1 MDLAIKLI
9 VLLPLL
15 AAAIAG
21 LFCRVIGDRPAQI
34 VTCAALL
41 IAAALSIF
49 VFVRIGFGP
58 ENAKLVVVKLFT
70 WMDSGTLTVDWSLRV
85 DTLTAVMLIVV
96 TGVSSMVHV
105 YSVGYMA
112 EDPSIPRFMAYLSLF
127 TFFMLMLVT
136 ADNFVQLFFGWEG
149 VGLMSY
155 LLVGFWYDRPSANA
169 AAIKAFLVNRVG
181 DFGFSLGIFAV
192 FVIFGSLDFD
202 TVFSKAPAAVGT
214 TINFLG
220 WQVPSLTLACIL
232 LFVGAMGKSAQIPLH
247 TWLPDAME
255 GPTPVSALIHAA
267 TMVTAGVFMVAR

>member
-41 IAAALSIF
+41 IAAALSVF

-58 ENAKLVVVKLFT
+58 EQAKLVVVRLFT
-70 WMDSGTLTVDWSLRV
+70 WIDSGNLEIAWALRV

-112 EDPSIPRFMAYLSLF
+112 EDPSIPINPEHKMTVGQVKAEIEAMVRKL
-127 TFFMLMLVT
+127 TTKKNIEFFIST
-136 ADNFVQLFFGWEG
+136 
-149 VGLMSY
+149 
-155 LLVGFWYDRPSANA
+155 
-169 AAIKAFLVNRVG
+169 RV
-181 DFGFSLGIFAV
+181 
-192 FVIFGSLDFD
+192 
-202 TVFSKAPAAVGT
+202 
-214 TINFLG
+214 
-220 WQVPSLTLACIL
+220 
-232 LFVGAMGKSAQIPLH
+232 H
-247 TWLPDAME
+247 
-255 GPTPVSALIHAA
+255 
-267 TMVTAGVFMVAR
+267 

>member
-21 LFCRVIGDRPAQI
+21 LFCRIIGDRPAQI

-70 WMDSGTLTVDWSLRV
+70 WIDSGTLSVDWSLRV

-105 YSVGYMA
+105 YSIG
-112 EDPSIPRFMAYLSLF
+112 
-127 TFFMLMLVT
+127 
-136 ADNFVQLFFGWEG
+136 
-149 VGLMSY
+149 
-155 LLVGFWYDRPSANA
+155 
-169 AAIKAFLVNRVG
+169 
-181 DFGFSLGIFAV
+181 
-192 FVIFGSLDFD
+192 
-202 TVFSKAPAAVGT
+202 
-214 TINFLG
+214 
-220 WQVPSLTLACIL
+220 
-232 LFVGAMGKSAQIPLH
+232 
-247 TWLPDAME
+247 
-255 GPTPVSALIHAA
+255 
-267 TMVTAGVFMVAR
+267 

>member
-49 VFVRIGFGP
+49 VFIKIGFGP

-70 WMDSGTLTVDWSLRV
+70 WIDSGTLDVAWSLRV

-112 EDPSIPRFMAYLSLF
+112 EDPSIPRFMSYLSLF
-127 TFFMLMLVT
+127 TFFMLMLVS
-136 ADNFVQLFFGWEG
+136 ADNFVQMFFGWEG
-149 VGLMSY
+149 VGLASY
-155 LLVGFWYDRPSANA
+155 LLIGFWYDRPSANA
-169 AAIKAFLVNRVG
+169 AAIKAFVVNRIG
-181 DFGFSLGIFAV
+181 DFGFALGIFGVFFLFDAV
-192 FVIFGSLDFD
+192 SFE
-202 TVFSKAPAAVGT
+202 TVFAAVPEKSGT
-214 TINFLG
+214 LIDFLG
-220 WQVPSLTLACIL
+220 LQFDALTILCIL
-232 LFVGAMGKSAQIPLH
+232 LF
-247 TWLPDAME
+247 
-255 GPTPVSALIHAA
+255 
-267 TMVTAGVFMVAR
+267 

>member
-96 TGVSSMVHV
+96 TGVSSMAQE
-105 YSVGYMA
+105 YAIGYMA
-112 EDPSIPRFMAYLSLF
+112 VAPGVPRFMTNSSL
-127 TFFMLMLVT
+127 L
-136 ADNFVQLFFGWEG
+136 
-149 VGLMSY
+149 
-155 LLVGFWYDRPSANA
+155 
-169 AAIKAFLVNRVG
+169 
-181 DFGFSLGIFAV
+181 
-192 FVIFGSLDFD
+192 
-202 TVFSKAPAAVGT
+202 TVF
-214 TINFLG
+214 
-220 WQVPSLTLACIL
+220 
-232 LFVGAMGKSAQIPLH
+232 
-247 TWLPDAME
+247 
-255 GPTPVSALIHAA
+255 
-267 TMVTAGVFMVAR
+267 

>member
-9 VLLPLL
+9 VFLPLV

-58 ENAKLVVVKLFT
+58 EQGKLFVVKLFS
-70 WMDSGTLTVDWSLRV
+70 WIDSGTLDIDWSLRV

-112 EDPSIPRFMAYLSLF
+112 EDPSIPRFMSYLSLF

-136 ADNFVQLFFGWEG
+136 SDNLVQLFFGWEG
-149 VGLMSY
+149 VGLASY
-155 LLVGFWYDRPSANA
+155 LLIGFWYDRPSANA
-169 AAIKAFLVNRVG
+169 AAIKAFIVNRVG
-181 DFGFSLGIFAV
+181 DFGFALGIFTIWV
-192 FVIFGSLDFD
+192 LSGSINFD
-202 TVFSKAPAAVGT
+202 TIFALAPEKANATLNVFGAEYHAMTV
-214 TINFLG
+214 ICL
-220 WQVPSLTLACIL
+220 L
-232 LFVGAMGKSAQIPLH
+232 LFVGAMGKSA
-247 TWLPDAME
+247 
-255 GPTPVSALIHAA
+255 
-267 TMVTAGVFMVAR
+267 